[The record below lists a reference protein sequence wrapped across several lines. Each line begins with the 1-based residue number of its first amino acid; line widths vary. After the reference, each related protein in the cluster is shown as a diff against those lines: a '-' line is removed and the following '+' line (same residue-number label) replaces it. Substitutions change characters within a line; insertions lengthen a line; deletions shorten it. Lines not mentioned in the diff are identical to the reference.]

1 MPILLHQDMTL
12 KRLFI
17 CLFSL
22 SILASTPSFAG
33 NDKDE
38 NVQLQGVIVDES
50 GEPLAGVAVRV
61 QGYAGVFYTNLDGQF
76 EIPYPNNGKVNLSVT
91 TISYKEKQIQL
102 DPSQNKSSKK
112 LTISLEPQTAL

>member
-1 MPILLHQDMTL
+1 MTL

-22 SILASTPSFAG
+22 SILANTPSFAG
-33 NDKDE
+33 NDKEE
-38 NVQLQGVIVDES
+38 NVQLAGVILDES

-61 QGYAGVFYTNLDGQF
+61 QGYAGVIYTNLDGQF
-76 EIPYPNNGKVNLSVT
+76 EIPFPKNGKVNLSVS
-91 TISYKEKQIQL
+91 TISYKEKQVQL
-102 DPSQNKSSKK
+102 DPSQNQNSQK

>member
-1 MPILLHQDMTL
+1 MTM

-22 SILASTPSFAG
+22 SILAITPSFAG
-33 NDKDE
+33 NDKE
-38 NVQLQGVIVDES
+38 ETAQIEGVILDES

-61 QGYAGVFYTNLDGQF
+61 QGYGAVFYTNLDGQF
-76 EIPYPNNGKVNLSVT
+76 EIPFPKNGKVNLSVS

-102 DPSQNKSSKK
+102 DPSQNKASKK
-112 LTISLEPQTAL
+112 LTISLEPQSAL

>member
-1 MPILLHQDMTL
+1 MTL

-38 NVQLQGVIVDES
+38 NVQLEGIILDES

-76 EIPYPNNGKVNLSVT
+76 EIPFPKNGKVNLSVS

-102 DPSQNKSSKK
+102 DPTENKDSRK
-112 LTISLEPQTAL
+112 LTISLEPKSSL